1 MSGDAYLLQKMMQ
14 SITMMS
20 YGAWWHLKSPAS
32 GLFTQPFIQAQI
44 KKKTSKL
51 RVTGLCAVNS
61 PVTGEF
67 PAQRASNAENLS
79 ICWCHHAFD
88 HIMPCCLLA
97 LSPYLNQCWC
107 LIAKWA
113 VCNNLMWNFNWNTTF
128 SFKKMQFKKYIIFKN
143 SSTLSPAQNCSI
155 TASLVYWYDFYSF
168 SPRIPDIITL
178 PLVLENF
185 DTT

>member
-1 MSGDAYLLQKMMQ
+1 MASQITCLKIVYSTVYSGAD
-14 SITMMS
+14 
-20 YGAWWHLKSPAS
+20 
-32 GLFTQPFIQAQI
+32 
-44 KKKTSKL
+44 KKKKPSKL

-61 PVTGEF
+61 PVT
-67 PAQRASNAENLS
+67 QRASNVENLS

-88 HIMPCCLLA
+88 HIMPCCQLA
-97 LSPYLNQCWC
+97 LSHYLNQCWC

-168 SPRIPDIITL
+168 SPRMPDIITL
-178 PLVLENF
+178 PLVLEDF